1 MEFAGWL
8 ALTTEGTFTT
18 AQVRDAARE
27 IRATLGSRL
36 YQPTAYTFLRRY
48 LRQTGW
54 TDKSFSLANYLIE
67 LSALDA
73 SFLEFRP
80 QAVAAAAAVLSRQF
94 TSQGISTCHMQH
106 WKVKLLRYV
115 SLEEELA
122 PCAAAMTR
130 LHAIQRTTVASIF
143 VNKKYESS
151 RLHSVAKLR
160 PQAPCT
166 AAYFVN
172 FMTTDLE

>member
-54 TDKSFSLANYLIE
+54 TDKSFSLANFLIE

-73 SFLEFRP
+73 SFLEFTP
-80 QAVAAAAAVLSRQF
+80 QAVAAAAAVLSRQY
-94 TSQGISTCHMQH
+94 TAQGITRCHMPR
-106 WKVKLLRYV
+106 WKAKLLRCV
-115 SLEEELA
+115 PLEKELA
-122 PCAAAMTR
+122 PCMAAMSHF
-130 LHAIQRTTVASIF
+130 HAAQHADANAASIF
-143 VNKKYESS
+143 MNKKYEGS
-151 RLHSVAKLR
+151 
-160 PQAPCT
+160 
-166 AAYFVN
+166 
-172 FMTTDLE
+172 